1 MAKEKRVIEVDAATM
16 ETFLAT
22 YSADRITEPKGAR
35 LKGVV
40 DFEGK
45 LYTCVGSVSAGEEP
59 PTECLMVEVIP
70 KLLWEHTSFTYAD
83 KSAAVEADEDKRESF
98 YRGIRVT
105 YKRKEYV
112 LGDNCKAIWEGSR
125 PAVEPVRVKRE
136 KYTAMAR
143 YDFQEKDLQ
152 GMAKDIA
159 RTVGLLGSL
168 EGEKKTLV
176 SEYAA
181 KINKAQAEINEL
193 ARMLNAGYEFR
204 MIEHE
209 REYDFNAMVVYVTR
223 LDTFEVTETRAMT
236 GQEAQMDIGFR
247 EEEDHTVYEGGSTEE
262 GEAPGTEVDDE
273 AELQGMA
280 KDHAEGAEAEEPLGA
295 GQEVP
300 EAESTLGMSSAF
312 PTEYEDEETTE
323 GGEDIDR
330 D

>member
-1 MAKEKRVIEVDAATM
+1 MTKEERVIEVDAATM
-16 ETFLAT
+16 EIFLST

-59 PTECLMVEVIP
+59 PTECLMVEVVP
-70 KLLWEHTSFTYAD
+70 KPLWEQTTFTYPE
-83 KSAAVEADEDKRESF
+83 KSAAVDADEGARESF

-125 PAVEPVRVKRE
+125 PAVEPVRVKRD
-136 KYTAMAR
+136 KYTAMAK
-143 YDFQEKDLQ
+143 YTFTAKEYAD
-152 GMAKDIA
+152 MAREMA
-159 RTVGLLGSL
+159 RTVGLLASL
-168 EGEKKTLV
+168 EGEKKTIV

-181 KINKAQAEINEL
+181 KINKAQAEVNEL
-193 ARMLNAGYEFR
+193 ARRMNTGYEFR
-204 MIEHE
+204 MIDHE
-209 REYDFNAMVVYVTR
+209 RAYDFNGMVVYVTR
-223 LDTFEVTETRAMT
+223 LDTFECTEERAMT
-236 GQEAQMDIGFR
+236 GQEAQMDMGFR
-247 EEEDHTVYEGGSTEE
+247 EEEEEYEVYAGGSTEE
-262 GEAPGTEVDDE
+262 EREPEVEA
-273 AELQGMA
+273 
-280 KDHAEGAEAEEPLGA
+280 DHAEGAEAEEPLGE

-300 EAESTLGMSSAF
+300 EAESTLSTLGVSSAF

>member
-1 MAKEKRVIEVDAATM
+1 MSSATLKKGDSMAKEERIIEVDAATI

-22 YSADRITEPKGAR
+22 YSADRIADSKGAK
-35 LKGVV
+35 LKGIVE
-40 DFEGK
+40 FEGK
-45 LYTCVGSVSAGEEP
+45 LYTCVGSAGKGEDGEP
-59 PTECLMVEVIP
+59 AYCELVEVIP
-70 KLLWEHTSFTYAD
+70 KTLEYERWEEHTYTYAE
-83 KSAAVEADEDKRESF
+83 KSKLITTDEERESF
-98 YRGIRVT
+98 YFGIRVT
-105 YKRKEYV
+105 YKKKEYM
-112 LGDNCKAIWEGSR
+112 LGNPCKAIELGSR
-125 PAVEPVRVKRE
+125 PAAVEPVRVKRE

-143 YDFQEKDLQ
+143 YDFKEAALQ

-159 RTVGLLGSL
+159 RTVGLLASL

-181 KINKAQAEINEL
+181 KINKAQAEVNEL
-193 ARMLNAGYEFR
+193 ARMLNTGYEFR

-209 REYDFNAMVVYVTR
+209 RVYDFNEMVVYVTR
-223 LDTFEVTETRAMT
+223 LDTFECTEQRAMT

-247 EEEDHTVYEGGSTEE
+247 EDPEEPPAEE
-262 GEAPGTEVDDE
+262 TKEPEVDV
-273 AELQGMA
+273 
-280 KDHAEGAEAEEPLGA
+280 DHAEGAEAEEPLGE

-312 PTEYEDEETTE
+312 PTEYEGEETTE